1 MSTCKEM
8 SHKYTMT
15 LALLGMARRFVT
27 PSISEPTRFAE
38 KQSTQTVKQWKRP
51 ALQTNTQVMLCEN
64 NKKHAWREFIMSTN
78 IKKTS
83 LMKFESTVHRS
94 KLSGMNV
101 AVPTVV
107 KLSTEIHCLNLYHNT
122 SLLKFGPILH
132 FQINQFNWMIVAV
145 PVVANLTGYHS

>member
-1 MSTCKEM
+1 MP
-8 SHKYTMT
+8 HKYTMT
-15 LALLGMARRFVT
+15 LALLGMVRRFVT
-27 PSISEPTRFAE
+27 PPISEPTRFAE

-64 NKKHAWREFIMSTN
+64 NKKHTWRELIMSTY

-83 LMKFESTVHRS
+83 LMKFESIVHRS
-94 KLSGMNV
+94 KAQLSEMNV

-145 PVVANLTGYHS
+145 PAVANLTGYHS